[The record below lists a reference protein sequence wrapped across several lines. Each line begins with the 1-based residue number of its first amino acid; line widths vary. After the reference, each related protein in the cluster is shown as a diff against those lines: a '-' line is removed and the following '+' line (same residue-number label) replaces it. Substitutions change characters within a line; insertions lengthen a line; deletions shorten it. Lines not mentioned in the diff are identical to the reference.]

1 MVKFS
6 TSQNQRDHTSLYQ
19 KGTPFDCSGRRNRR
33 VLKRTLFKKNNK
45 DKKNKAWFANQ
56 RKQHNQ
62 QEKDVITALRNKDER
77 ALAAVAT
84 SVAMACLALE

>member
-33 VLKRTLFKKNNK
+33 VLKRVIFKK
-45 DKKNKAWFANQ
+45 DKKDKAWFANK
-56 RKQHNQ
+56 RKQHAQ
-62 QEKDVITALRNKDER
+62 QERDVIKALRSKDEL
-77 ALAAVAT
+77 ALAAIAT
-84 SVAMACLALE
+84 SVAMACLTLA